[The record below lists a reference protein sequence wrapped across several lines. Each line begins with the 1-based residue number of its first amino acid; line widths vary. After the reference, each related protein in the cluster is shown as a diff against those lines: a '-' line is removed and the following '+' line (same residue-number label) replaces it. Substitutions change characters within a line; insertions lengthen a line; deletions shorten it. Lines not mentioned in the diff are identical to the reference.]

1 MLKLE
6 VYIGNCKALKL
17 ISRVASFKTRKT
29 IANGLFIGKLSYLI
43 SVWGGT
49 SKRNIERLQVVQNR
63 AARLVTKKWQAR
75 TVDNLQTLSWLS
87 VRQLAFYHTVLLMFK
102 IKLSRTVRD
111 ISILSYLSNMFDWNY
126 EYETRQ
132 AKEEK
137 INQMIM

>member
-1 MLKLE
+1 M
-6 VYIGNCKALKL
+6 
-17 ISRVASFKTRKT
+17 
-29 IANGLFIGKLSYLI
+29 SYLI
-43 SVWGGT
+43 SVLGGT

-75 TVDNLQTLSWLS
+75 TVDNLRTLGWLS

-111 ISILSYLSNMFDWNY
+111 ISIPSYLSNMFDWNY

-137 INQMIM
+137 IKPKGIPRLDISKSSFRYRAAEQFNQLPE